1 MLFVLFEILLYIC
14 GKKIFMIE
22 ILFLILIVVTAY
34 RKCNKPTLDDKRYPG
49 PPWVSNNRR

>member
-1 MLFVLFEILLYIC
+1 
-14 GKKIFMIE
+14 MIE